1 MSDEYRARLEK
12 AQEAHLKN
20 IEAVNRSE
28 QNVAHILREMRER
41 DAATRQLQRVARGRQ
56 ARKELA
62 EKVKAREEA
71 VTKIA
76 AIQRGRQTRKAR
88 GEIEKQKRK
97 MARGQRSPK
106 LKSAPAGDDVS
117 DYGSDDYETDKP
129 MTEEEA
135 AAKIQ
140 SIARGRQGRKRAQ
153 KQVRPFEL
161 SIGGFD
167 FNHRGGQKTVGEF
180 VRTRV
185 PRERPSV
192 AELTR
197 LMLLNNPDEE
207 ELSIFHVIDAD
218 GDGVIN
224 SEDLSEYLEKIGERG
239 HGPIELKD
247 MIRELDSQ
255 KNGVV
260 TQAEFVDYMRAL
272 RKEDKEKKRRSN
284 IKKQIDSKTRRAFL
298 IAKLEGRIGQKHPLN
313 EEILP
318 AKQKKVVEP
327 VQIGF
332 D

>member
-1 MSDEYRARLEK
+1 MSDQYRSRLEK
-12 AQEAHLKN
+12 AQEAHIKN

-41 DAATRQLQRVARGRQ
+41 EAASRQLQRIARGRK
-56 ARKELA
+56 ARKDLA

-76 AIQRGRQTRKAR
+76 AIQRGRQTRKAKAD
-88 GEIEKQKRK
+88 IEKQKRK

-106 LKSAPAGDDVS
+106 LKPVEGGDIDE
-117 DYGSDDYETDKP
+117 YGSDDYESDKP

-140 SIARGRQGRKRAQ
+140 SMGRGMLGRKKAE

-161 SIGGFD
+161 SIRGFD
-167 FNHRGGQKTVGEF
+167 FNHRGGQKTVGEA
-180 VRTRV
+180 VKV
-185 PRERPSV
+185 KAPRAKASV

-197 LMLLNNPDEE
+197 LLLLNNPDEE
-207 ELSIFHVIDAD
+207 ELSIFHIIDAD

-224 SEDLSEYLEKIGERG
+224 GDDLRAYLDKIGERG

-247 MIRELDSQ
+247 MIRELDTQ

-260 TQAEFVDYMRAL
+260 TQAQFVDYMRAL
-272 RKEDKEKKRRSN
+272 RKEDKEKKRRSK

-298 IAKLEGRIGQKHPLN
+298 IAKLEGRIGNQHPLN